1 MENEYIGL
9 AYLCAGLFLIAVNI
23 PIGVSLGLVA
33 FAGIVHML
41 SEQAALSLLVSAP
54 FNLIGNW
61 NFSAVPMFLLMGF
74 VCTDG
79 LLTDG
84 LFRFL
89 RIVLCKLPGNLAI
102 SSVGA
107 CALFAA
113 ASGSSVATSS
123 AMAKIATPEMLKY
136 NYDKGLA
143 TGVIAASGT
152 LGSLIPP
159 SILMILLG
167 VTANVPIG
175 ALFIAGIIPGIL
187 SALIYTAMIVTRVI
201 ITPKLAPRSEDRFS
215 LENFTQSFKEI
226 WPLPTLILIVIGGI
240 FFGFFSPTAAGSV
253 GAFFSIV
260 IAFLKGNYSFSLLK
274 TSSIK
279 ALEGTATIFVIMI
292 GTDLLTRMLAI
303 SGLPDLLTEMI
314 ISNNLSTI
322 GFIIAVGVVYVI
334 LGMFID
340 SIGILLLTLPLII
353 PIMESMHINMIWAG
367 ILLIKMLE
375 IGMVTP
381 PVGLNVYVIKG
392 AVGDTVK
399 LHTIFKG
406 VSWFILMDILTLAI
420 LIAFPIITLY
430 LPNLA
435 R

>member
-1 MENEYIGL
+1 MTNEYIGL
-9 AYLCAGLFLIAVNI
+9 AYLLAGLLLIAFNI
-23 PIGVSLGLVA
+23 PIGISLGLA
-33 FAGIVHML
+33 SFAGIAHML
-41 SEQAALSLLVSAP
+41 SAQSAISLIVSAP

-74 VCTDG
+74 VCTDAR
-79 LLTDG
+79 LTEG

-89 RIVLCKLPGNLAI
+89 RLVLCKLPGNLAV

-123 AMAKIATPEMLKY
+123 AMAKIATPEMLKC

-175 ALFIAGIIPGIL
+175 SLFIAGIIPGFL
-187 SALIYTAMIVTRVI
+187 SALMYMIMIVTRTI
-201 ITPKLAPRSEDRFS
+201 INPRLAPPAEDV
-215 LENFTQSFKEI
+215 FTFGLFKETLKEI
-226 WPLPTLILIVIGGI
+226 WPLPSLILVVIGGI

-253 GAFFSIV
+253 GAFFSII
-260 IAFLKGNYSFSLLK
+260 IAFLKRNYSLSLLK
-274 TSSIK
+274 ESSIK
-279 ALEGTATIFVIMI
+279 ALGGTATIFVIMI
-292 GTDLLTRMLAI
+292 GTDLLTRMLAV
-303 SGLPDLLTEMI
+303 SGLPDLLTEAI
-314 ISNNLSTI
+314 IGNNLSVI
-322 GFIIAVGVVYVI
+322 EFIIAVGLVYLV

-340 SIGILLLTLPLII
+340 SIGVLLLTLPLIV
-353 PIMESMHINMIWAG
+353 PIMETMDINMIWAG

-375 IGMVTP
+375 IGMMTP

-392 AVGDTVK
+392 AVGDAVS
-399 LHTIFKG
+399 LHSIFKG
-406 VSWFILMDILTLAI
+406 VAWFIMTDVVTLIL
-420 LIAFPIITLY
+420 LIAFPIISLY

-435 R
+435 K

>member
-79 LLTDG
+79 LLTNG

-89 RIVLCKLPGNLAI
+89 RIVLCKVPGNLAI

-136 NYDKGLA
+136 NYNKGLA

-201 ITPKLAPRSEDRFS
+201 INPKLAPRSEDRFS
-215 LENFTQSFKEI
+215 LESFTQSFKEI

-303 SGLPDLLTEMI
+303 SGLPDLLTETI
-314 ISNNLSTI
+314 ISNNLSAI

-353 PIMESMHINMIWAG
+353 PIMESMQINMIWAG

-406 VSWFILMDILTLAI
+406 VSWFILMDIVTLAI
-420 LIAFPIITLY
+420 LISFPIITLY

-435 R
+435 Q

>member
-1 MENEYIGL
+1 MANEYIGL
-9 AYLCAGLFLIAVNI
+9 AYLCVGLLLIAINI
-23 PIGVSLGLVA
+23 PIGISLGLVA

-41 SEQAALSLLVSAP
+41 SEQAAFSLLVSAP

-74 VCTDG
+74 VCTDAR
-79 LLTDG
+79 LTEG

-89 RIVLCKLPGNLAI
+89 RIILCKLPGNLAI

-136 NYDKGLA
+136 RYDQGLA

-159 SILMILLG
+159 SILMIIIG
-167 VTANVPIG
+167 VTANIPIG

-187 SALIYTAMIVTRVI
+187 SGLMYTAMIITRTVLN
-201 ITPKLAPRSEDRFS
+201 PQLAPASEDSFS
-215 LENFTQSFKEI
+215 LAAFTGSLKEI

-240 FFGFFSPTAAGSV
+240 FFGIFSPTAAGSV

-260 IAFLKGNYSFSLLK
+260 IAFMKGSYSLSLLK
-274 TSSIK
+274 SSAIK
-279 ALEGTATIFVIMI
+279 TLDGTATIFVIMI

-303 SGLPDLLTEMI
+303 SGLPDLLTESI
-314 ISNNLSTI
+314 ISHDLSVI
-322 GFIIAVGVVYVI
+322 AFIFAVGVVYVI

-340 SIGILLLTLPLII
+340 SIGILLLTLPLIV
-353 PIMESMHINMIWAG
+353 PIMVTMEINMIWAG

-375 IGMVTP
+375 IGMMTP
-381 PVGLNVYVIKG
+381 PVGLNVYVIK
-392 AVGDTVK
+392 ASVGDEVS

-406 VSWFILMDILTLAI
+406 VAWFILTDLVTLTILV
-420 LIAFPIITLY
+420 AFPIIALY
-430 LPNLA
+430 LPGLA
-435 R
+435 Q

>member
-1 MENEYIGL
+1 MMNEYIGL
-9 AYLCAGLFLIAVNI
+9 AYLLGGLLLVAFNI
-23 PIGVSLGLVA
+23 PIGISLGLA
-33 FAGIVHML
+33 SFAGIAHIL
-41 SEQAALSLLVSAP
+41 SEQAAMSLLISAP

-74 VCTDG
+74 VCTDAN
-79 LLTDG
+79 LTNG

-89 RIVLCKLPGNLAI
+89 RILLAKIPGNLAI
-102 SSVGA
+102 ASVGA

-136 NYDKGLA
+136 KYDKGLA

-159 SILMILLG
+159 SIVMIVIG

-175 ALFIAGIIPGIL
+175 SLFIAGVIPGL
-187 SALIYTAMIVTRVI
+187 LTAFLFSLMIMIRSVLN
-201 ITPKLAPRSEDRFS
+201 PNLAPASKDHYTFDDF
-215 LENFTQSFKEI
+215 LQAFLDI

-240 FFGFFSPTAAGSV
+240 FLGFFSPTAAGSV

-260 IAFLKGNYSFSLLK
+260 IAFIKRSYSFSQLK
-274 TSSIK
+274 QSAIK
-279 ALEGTATIFVIMI
+279 ALEGTASIFVIMI
-292 GTDLLTRMLAI
+292 GTDLLTRMLAV
-303 SGLPDLLTEMI
+303 SGLPDLLTQKVVG
-314 ISNNLSTI
+314 NNLSVLS
-322 GFIIAVGVVYVI
+322 FIIAVSVVYLV

-340 SIGILLLTLPLII
+340 SIGILLLTLPLLVPII
-353 PIMESMHINMIWAG
+353 QSMEINVIWFS
-367 ILLIKMLE
+367 ILLVKLLE
-375 IGMVTP
+375 LGMITP

-392 AVGDTVK
+392 AVGESIS

-406 VSWFILMDILTLAI
+406 VFWFLATDVVTLV
-420 LIAFPIITLY
+420 LLVAFPILSLY
-430 LPNLA
+430 LPSIA
-435 R
+435 H

>member
-79 LLTDG
+79 LLTNG

-89 RIVLCKLPGNLAI
+89 RIVLCKVPGNLAI

-136 NYDKGLA
+136 NYNKGLA

-201 ITPKLAPRSEDRFS
+201 INPKLAPRSEDRFS
-215 LENFTQSFKEI
+215 LESFTQSFKEI

-303 SGLPDLLTEMI
+303 SGLPDLLTETI
-314 ISNNLSTI
+314 ISNNLSAI
-322 GFIIAVGVVYVI
+322 GFIIAVGVVYII

-353 PIMESMHINMIWAG
+353 PIMESMQINMIWAG

-406 VSWFILMDILTLAI
+406 VSWFILMDIVTLAI
-420 LIAFPIITLY
+420 LISFPIITLY

-435 R
+435 Q

>member
-1 MENEYIGL
+1 MPNEYIGL
-9 AYLCAGLFLIAVNI
+9 AYLCIGLLLIAFNI
-23 PIGVSLGLVA
+23 PIGIALGLVA
-33 FAGIVHML
+33 FSGIVHML
-41 SEQAALSLLVSAP
+41 SEQAAFSLLVSAP

-74 VCTDG
+74 VCTDAK
-79 LLTDG
+79 LTDG

-89 RIVLCKLPGNLAI
+89 RIILCKLPGNLAI

-136 NYDKGLA
+136 KYDKGLA

-159 SILMILLG
+159 SILMIIIG

-175 ALFIAGIIPGIL
+175 ALFIAGIIPGVISGL
-187 SALIYTAMIVTRVI
+187 MYTSMI
-201 ITPKLAPRSEDRFS
+201 ITRTVLNPDLAPASEDRFS
-215 LENFTQSFKEI
+215 FENFLESLREI

-240 FFGFFSPTAAGSV
+240 FFGVFSPTAAGSV

-260 IAFLKGNYSFSLLK
+260 IAFLKRSYSFSLLK
-274 TSSIK
+274 TSAIK
-279 ALEGTATIFVIMI
+279 TLDGTATIFVIMI

-303 SGLPDLLTEMI
+303 SGLPDLLTESI
-314 ISNNLSTI
+314 IGHNLSVI
-322 GFIIAVGVVYVI
+322 AFILAVGVVYII

-340 SIGILLLTLPLII
+340 SIGILLLTLPLIV
-353 PIMESMHINMIWAG
+353 PIMVTMDINMIWMG

-375 IGMVTP
+375 IGMMTP

-392 AVGDTVK
+392 AVGDEVS
-399 LHTIFKG
+399 LQTIFKG
-406 VSWFILMDILTLAI
+406 VAWFIITDLVTLTI
-420 LIAFPIITLY
+420 LIAFPILSLY

-435 R
+435 Q